1 MINRNAR
8 SFKFLNQ
15 RSFLRMANVLRG
27 YRHENIYR
35 VNPLVLPARVMLATC
50 LYYVGV
56 IPARLA
62 DSFALQNYWL
72 YN

>member
-1 MINRNAR
+1 
-8 SFKFLNQ
+8 
-15 RSFLRMANVLRG
+15 MANVLRG

-56 IPARLA
+56 IPAHLA